1 MYSYIRPA
9 RPDELFHHGVK
20 GQKWGIRRYTNKDG
34 SLNEEGKKHYDVDNN
49 ASVVGRALF
58 NSTSGQKLAVTFN
71 KGFREDK
78 KAIKS
83 EYKDKVK
90 SKDKDVAKEAKT
102 VQKEAIKQARVD
114 TADAIYSHQSHAA
127 NASIQTEKFGKQF
140 AKKLVMGDYG
150 NLMYTNLRNPKN
162 GKALDKGSAFVT
174 SMIANTANTYTGGA
188 TSTMDYITRRQYEKR
203 KERGN

>member
-1 MYSYIRPA
+1 MYSYIRPV
-9 RPDELFHHGVK
+9 RSDELFHHGVK

-34 SLNEEGKKHYDVDNN
+34 SLTEEGKKHYDVDNN
-49 ASVVGRALF
+49 VSVVGRALF

-102 VQKEAIKQARVD
+102 AQKEAIKQARVD

-127 NASIQTEKFGKQF
+127 NASIQTEKFGRQL

-162 GKALDKGSAFVT
+162 GKAMDKGSAFVT
-174 SMIANTANTYTGGA
+174 SMMANAANTYTGGA
-188 TSTMDYITRRQYEKR
+188 ASAMDYTTRRQYEKR